1 MFKKYFRSRTTT
13 KLGLISRINCSSISR
28 NICESTFRLGQLK
41 KLQLLFVYYT
51 TFTLTQNVWKSPK
64 MSHLNFRIL
73 SFSTNFCP
81 IKIDLS
87 GNTVWPQASGFQK
100 LVNLTIFG
108 IFNELL
114 STQNVNHA
122 RLVCNVE
129 CDFLGDFQTLCNR
142 RSHFFLKFENFL
154 NEGENRRGNHS
165 VVQFVGLKLGWT
177 LMEKVCLSISKKIN
191 VDSRENPFPEW
202 ASAIKN

>member
-73 SFSTNFCP
+73 SFSTNFWP
-81 IKIDLS
+81 NKNDLS
-87 GNTVWPQASGFQK
+87 GNNVCK
-100 LVNLTIFG
+100 LKVFKKTPKSTIFG

-114 STQNVNHA
+114 STQNVNVA
-122 RLVCNVE
+122 RFARKVE
-129 CDFLGDFQTLCNR
+129 WDFFCDFQTPW
-142 RSHFFLKFENFL
+142 S
-154 NEGENRRGNHS
+154 G
-165 VVQFVGLKLGWT
+165 
-177 LMEKVCLSISKKIN
+177 
-191 VDSRENPFPEW
+191 
-202 ASAIKN
+202 

>member
-51 TFTLTQNVWKSPK
+51 TVTLIQNVWK
-64 MSHLNFRIL
+64 SHLNFRIL
-73 SFSTNFCP
+73 PFSTNFCP

-114 STQNVNHA
+114 STQNVNVA
-122 RLVCNVE
+122 RFARNIE
-129 CDFLGDFQTLCNR
+129 YDFFSDFQTLT
-142 RSHFFLKFENFL
+142 NFGIL
-154 NEGENRRGNHS
+154 
-165 VVQFVGLKLGWT
+165 
-177 LMEKVCLSISKKIN
+177 
-191 VDSRENPFPEW
+191 
-202 ASAIKN
+202 